1 MPSLQMAEKI
11 AEYVVE
17 ELGDHVKLILV
28 YGSSARGEA
37 TEFSDLDMMV
47 ITDSISYSRSF
58 VLKERPVDIWSMTLD
73 ECEKLIT
80 TPSISWGVAITLFFQ
95 NKVLY
100 GDQSILNRLRQL
112 YDSLDP
118 QSFIRFCAN
127 TLVYFAEILGKVES
141 AAKER
146 DLIYA
151 RWASMDLANTAAGM
165 IAMINKKYYL
175 NQWGKHLPEALRCKI
190 LPKDFERC
198 YQILWL
204 SSDFEE
210 LISAIRRLSTEFER
224 ILRELGAKI
233 PYVDFIREGM
243 KSSRS

>member
-28 YGSSARGEA
+28 YGSLARGEA
-37 TEFSDLDMMV
+37 TEFSDLDMVV

-100 GDQSILNRLRQL
+100 GDQSILNRLR
-112 YDSLDP
+112 S
-118 QSFIRFCAN
+118 
-127 TLVYFAEILGKVES
+127 
-141 AAKER
+141 
-146 DLIYA
+146 
-151 RWASMDLANTAAGM
+151 SM
-165 IAMINKKYYL
+165 
-175 NQWGKHLPEALRCKI
+175 
-190 LPKDFERC
+190 
-198 YQILWL
+198 
-204 SSDFEE
+204 
-210 LISAIRRLSTEFER
+210 
-224 ILRELGAKI
+224 I
-233 PYVDFIREGM
+233 P
-243 KSSRS
+243 

>member
-28 YGSSARGEA
+28 YGSLARGEA
-37 TEFSDLDMMV
+37 TEFSDLDMV
-47 ITDSISYSRSF
+47 IITDSISYSRSF

-100 GDQSILNRLRQL
+100 GDQSILNRLWQL

-118 QSFIRFCAN
+118 N
-127 TLVYFAEILGKVES
+127 
-141 AAKER
+141 
-146 DLIYA
+146 
-151 RWASMDLANTAAGM
+151 
-165 IAMINKKYYL
+165 
-175 NQWGKHLPEALRCKI
+175 
-190 LPKDFERC
+190 
-198 YQILWL
+198 L
-204 SSDFEE
+204 SSGF
-210 LISAIRRLSTEFER
+210 AQTH
-224 ILRELGAKI
+224 
-233 PYVDFIREGM
+233 
-243 KSSRS
+243 